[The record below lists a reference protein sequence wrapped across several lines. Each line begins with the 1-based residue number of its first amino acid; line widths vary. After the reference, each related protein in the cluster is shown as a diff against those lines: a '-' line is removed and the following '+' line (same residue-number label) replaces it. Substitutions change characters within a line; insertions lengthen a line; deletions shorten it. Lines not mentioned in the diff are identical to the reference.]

1 MKVLFVNAPAI
12 RSEHSSADN
21 DFRIDG
27 FIFKPPLN
35 KIPGFVPWLRFLGIG
50 KGIRYGVRAG
60 SRWPWT
66 ENVPHGG
73 PPYPF
78 IMGYSAAY
86 LQSNG
91 FEVNTIDAIADE
103 EYSYER
109 FFEKVKHEK
118 ADIVVIE
125 CSTPTIDI
133 DLWVAKKIS
142 CFTQVCLAGTHLVTN
157 AEKIMDTHPYITYLL
172 KGEYIKSSLEMAR
185 TLRPGIYESEVVDDL
200 DSIPFPYRDFPAAT
214 KYYEPTMPTS
224 RPQLQIYASKGC
236 PFKCTFC
243 MWPQT
248 MYQGKVTY
256 RKPERVA
263 EEIRFC
269 VDKYG
274 YRSILFDDDTF
285 NVGNERISRLCDE
298 LKKIGL
304 PWTMMG
310 RLDCSPPWLYDKMV
324 DSGCVGMRF
333 GIETFDV
340 QVLKNIKKGLESEEL
355 VETLTHITKKHPH
368 LMIHVTMMKNLPGQ
382 TEDIHRNDMKILK
395 DLGYSEHIGYNKDN
409 ICRSYQLA
417 SCVPF
422 PGTEMYQQLIEEM
435 GEDKLKDY
443 KLYDG
448 QQDTIMKKIQES
460 T

>member
-1 MKVLFVNAPAI
+1 MKILFVNAPVI

-27 FIFKPPLN
+27 FIFKPPFN
-35 KIPGFVPWLRFLGIG
+35 KIPGFVRLLRYLGIG

-66 ENVPHGG
+66 MNSPHGG

-78 IMGYSAAY
+78 IIGYAAAY

-91 FEVNTIDAIADE
+91 FEVNIIDAVADE

-109 FFEKVKHEK
+109 FFEKVKGEK

-133 DLWVAKKIS
+133 DLWVAKRIS
-142 CFTQVCLAGTHLVTN
+142 SFTQVCLAGPHLTTN
-157 AEKIMDTHPYITYLL
+157 ADKIMDTHPYITYLL

-214 KYYEPTMPTS
+214 KYYDPTMPTR

-243 MWPQT
+243 LWPQT
-248 MYQGKVTY
+248 MYQGKVAY
-256 RKPERVA
+256 RKPECVA
-263 EEIRFC
+263 EEIRHC

-274 YRSILFDDDTF
+274 YRSIFFDDDTF
-285 NVGNERISRLCDE
+285 NIGNERISKLCDE
-298 LKKIGL
+298 LHDIDL

-324 DSGCVGMRF
+324 DSGCIGMRF
-333 GIETFDV
+333 GIETFDI
-340 QVLKNIKKGLESEEL
+340 QVLKNIKKGLESEKL
-355 VETLTHITKKHPH
+355 VETLNHITNKHPH
-368 LMIHVTMMKNLPGQ
+368 LMIHVTMMKELPGQ
-382 TEDIHRNDMKILK
+382 TEDIHQKDMKILA
-395 DLGYSEHIGYNKDN
+395 DLGYSTDN
-409 ICRSYQLA
+409 IYRSYQLA
-417 SCVPF
+417 SCAPF
-422 PGTEMYQQLIEEM
+422 PGTEMYRQLIDEM
-435 GEDKLKDY
+435 GEDKLKNH

-448 QQDTIMKKIQES
+448 GQDTIMKEIQES
-460 T
+460 K

>member
-1 MKVLFVNAPAI
+1 MKILFVNAPVI

-27 FIFKPPLN
+27 FIFKPPFN
-35 KIPGFVPWLRFLGIG
+35 KIPGFVRLLRFLSIG

-66 ENVPHGG
+66 TDYPIGALH
-73 PPYPF
+73 YPF

-91 FEVNTIDAIADE
+91 FEVDIIDAVADE
-103 EYSYER
+103 EYSYEK
-109 FFEKVKHEK
+109 FFEKIKGEK

-142 CFTQVCLAGTHLVTN
+142 RFTQVCLAGTHLITN
-157 AEKIMDTHPYITYLL
+157 ADKIMDTHPYITYLL
-172 KGEYIKSSLEMAR
+172 KGEYIKSSLEMVR
-185 TLRPGIYESEVVDDL
+185 TLRSGIYESEVVDDL

-214 KYYEPTMPTS
+214 KYYDPTMPTR

-243 MWPQT
+243 LWPQT
-248 MYQGKVTY
+248 MYQGKVAY

-263 EEIRFC
+263 EEIRHC
-269 VDKYG
+269 VDKYS
-274 YRSILFDDDTF
+274 YRSIFFDDDTF
-285 NVGNERISRLCDE
+285 NIGNERISKLCDE
-298 LKKIGL
+298 LHDIDL

-324 DSGCVGMRF
+324 DSGCIGMRF
-333 GIETFDV
+333 GIETFDI
-340 QVLKNIKKGLESEEL
+340 QVLKNIKKGLESEKL
-355 VETLTHITKKHPH
+355 VETLNHITNKHPH
-368 LMIHVTMMKNLPGQ
+368 LMIHVTMMKELPGQ
-382 TEDIHRNDMKILK
+382 TEDIHQKDLRILK
-395 DLGYSEHIGYNKDN
+395 DLGYSTDN
-409 ICRSYQLA
+409 IYRSYQLA
-417 SCVPF
+417 SCAPF
-422 PGTEMYQQLIEEM
+422 PGTEMYRQLIEEM
-435 GEDKLKDY
+435 GEDKLKNH

-448 QQDTIMKKIQES
+448 GQDTIMKEIQES
-460 T
+460 K